1 MPELTLKLGG
11 HATVTHLQTVIVAGW
26 TGRDRHAVE
35 EHIAELEALGVPRP
49 SSAPLFYRVSA
60 TRVTTAPEIESTTA
74 SSGEVE
80 PVLLQCDGRL
90 WVGVGSDHTD
100 REVEAYGVAVA
111 KQLCDKPIADELWP
125 YDEVAGHWD
134 RLILRSW
141 ITEDGAEVPY
151 QDGTLDAL
159 LAPDTLLRHAQPPLA
174 DGTLMF
180 CGTFAVQGGIRPA
193 HAFRYELA
201 DPERGRSITGGYAIR
216 ELPLIS

>member
-1 MPELTLKLGG
+1 MPQLTLKLGG
-11 HATVTHLQTVIVAGW
+11 HTALADVQTVIVAGW
-26 TGRDRHAVE
+26 TGRDRCAVE

-49 SSAPLFYRVSA
+49 SRTPLFYRVSA
-60 TRVTTAPEIESTTA
+60 TRVTTATEIESTAA

-80 PVLLQCDGRL
+80 PVLLHHDGRL

-100 REVEAYGVAVA
+100 REVESYGVAVA

-125 YDEVAGHWD
+125 YDEVAAHWD

-151 QDGTLDAL
+151 QDGTIDAL
-159 LAPDTLLRHAQPPLA
+159 LAPDELLRHARPSLA

-180 CGTFAVQGGIRPA
+180 CGTFPVQGGIRPGD
-193 HAFRYELA
+193 AFRYELT
-201 DPERGRSITGGYAIR
+201 DPQRGRSITGGYAVR
-216 ELPLIS
+216 ELPLVS